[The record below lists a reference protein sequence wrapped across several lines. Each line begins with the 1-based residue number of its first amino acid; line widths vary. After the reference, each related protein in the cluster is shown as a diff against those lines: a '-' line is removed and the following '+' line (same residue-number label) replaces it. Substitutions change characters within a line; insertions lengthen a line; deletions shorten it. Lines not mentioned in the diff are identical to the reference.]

1 MKQESIE
8 EKRKRR
14 KKEAVCGVLFF
25 ALLQLA
31 CAICFGSL
39 CFIPDAPVWLFVMF
53 LVLALFCL
61 VLIIS
66 ALWAL
71 HERFKEINGGELDA
85 AAQY

>member
-14 KKEAVCGVLFF
+14 KKEAVCGILFF

-31 CAICFGSL
+31 CAICFASL
-39 CFIPDAPVWLFVMF
+39 CFIPDTPTWLFVMF
-53 LVLALFCL
+53 LVLALLCL
-61 VLIIS
+61 VLIIP
-66 ALWAL
+66 ALWTL
-71 HERFKEINGGELDA
+71 RERIKEIEGGELDA